1 MTVAKTIKIK
11 VNGEEHILDV
21 EPNKTLLDILRN
33 QLGLTGTKYGCGTG
47 DCGACTVLINGKPKC
62 SCLTLA
68 ASVDGKDILTIEGLY
83 QNGMLNPIQDEFVKQ
98 GAIQCGYCT
107 PGFVMI
113 TKALLDENPNPSE
126 SFVRHYVK
134 GNICR
139 CTGYVKIVQ
148 AILTAAKRLNEI
160 KQTSKKI

>member
-1 MTVAKTIKIK
+1 LIKPIKFK
-11 VNGEEHILDV
+11 VNGNEFVLDV

-33 QLGLTGTKYGCGTG
+33 QLSLTGTKYGCGTG
-47 DCGACTVLINGKPKC
+47 DCGACTVIINGKPKC
-62 SCLTLA
+62 SCLVLA
-68 ASVDGKDILTIEGLY
+68 GSVEGKEILTIEGLY
-83 QNGMLNPIQDEFVKQ
+83 QDGKLHPIQDEFVKQ

-113 TKALLDENPNPSE
+113 AKALLDENPNPTK
-126 SFVRHYVK
+126 SFIRHYIK